1 MNTETST
8 TSSTV
13 TALER
18 DVEARSAVFK
28 KELGLFDLVLTQVV
42 FVVGTFWVGWAA
54 RLGHEQNV
62 FWILAILT
70 FYVPLA
76 MAVIFL
82 NRLMPLEGGLYQW
95 TKLAFNDFV
104 AFLVGWNLW
113 VFAITIL
120 AGVGLIVTTNISYA
134 IGPRAAGMKDSRAMI
149 MLISLALVI
158 GMVVAATRGLA
169 FGKWIHNVG
178 GLVHLTT
185 FAILILLP
193 LVAFAAI
200 IKGEY
205 QPFAIQ
211 FPTFSAYNI
220 NVASK
225 LALGALT
232 GFEYIAILAGETRS
246 PARNIGRSVVIA
258 SPIIAL
264 MFILGTSSV
273 LAFVPRDRVDLIGP
287 IPQVLSIG
295 FRSLGW
301 VGAIGSIA
309 ILGITVRSIA
319 LMSIYFAGNTR
330 LPMVAGWDRLLPE
343 WFSRLHPR
351 YKTPFN
357 SILFVG
363 LVTMV
368 LAVLSLTGVHAQEAF
383 QLIDNAGGVFY
394 ALTYLV
400 LFAIPLFGMKAL
412 GVRAPWWLKIAC
424 ASGFLVTLVYIRFA
438 IVPITEVGSAFLFA
452 LKIVATVLV
461 ANAIGVTIYALG
473 KKRK

>member
-1 MNTETST
+1 MSADHTNPSASVAE
-8 TSSTV
+8 V
-13 TALER
+13 ER

-54 RLGHEQNV
+54 RLGHEQNI
-62 FWILAILT
+62 FWILAIVT
-70 FYVPLA
+70 FYLPLA
-76 MAVIFL
+76 AAVIFL

-95 TKLAFNDFV
+95 SKLAFNDFV
-104 AFLVGWNLW
+104 AFMVGWNLW

-134 IGPRAAGMKDSRAMI
+134 IGPLWLKDSTKVIILVSFLLIAAM
-149 MLISLALVI
+149 VI
-158 GMVVAATRGLA
+158 AATRGLA
-169 FGKWIHNVG
+169 LGKWVHNIG
-178 GLVHLTT
+178 GLVHLGT

-193 LVAFAAI
+193 LVAVSQVI
-200 IKGEY
+200 RGEY
-205 QPFAIQ
+205 QPFALQ
-211 FPTFSAYNI
+211 FPTFSAFNI
-220 NVASK
+220 NVCSK

-232 GFEYIAILAGETRS
+232 GFEYIAILAGETRA

-258 SPIIAL
+258 APIIAL

-273 LAFVPRDRVDLIGP
+273 IAFVPRDNIDLIGP

-309 ILGITVRSIA
+309 ILGIAVRTIA

-330 LPMVAGWDRLLPE
+330 LPMVAGWDRLLPA
-343 WFSRLHPR
+343 WFSRLHPK
-351 YKTPFN
+351 YKTPIN
-357 SILFVG
+357 SILFVAAVTLVLG
-363 LVTMV
+363 L
-368 LAVLSLTGVHAQEAF
+368 LSLTGVHAQEAF
-383 QLIDNAGGVFY
+383 QLIDNAGGIFY

-412 GVRAPWWLKIAC
+412 GVKAPWWLKLAC

-438 IVPITEVGSAFLFA
+438 IVPITDVINPLLFA
-452 LKIVATVLV
+452 AKIICTVLI
-461 ANAIGVTIYALG
+461 ANAVGLIIYVVR
-473 KKRK
+473 KRK

>member
-1 MNTETST
+1 MADVTNTSPGVVE
-8 TSSTV
+8 V
-13 TALER
+13 ER
-18 DVEARSAVFK
+18 DVEARSGVLK
-28 KELGLFDLVLTQVV
+28 KELGLFDLVLSQVV

-62 FWILAILT
+62 FWILAMVT
-70 FYVPLA
+70 FYLPLA
-76 MAVIFL
+76 AAVIFL

-95 TKLAFNDFV
+95 AKLAFNEFV
-104 AFLVGWNLW
+104 AFMVGWNLW
-113 VFAITIL
+113 VFAIFIL
-120 AGVGLIVTTNISYA
+120 SGIGLVVTTNISYA
-134 IGPRAAGMKDSRAMI
+134 IGPSAERMKDSATIIIGISFVLVVAM
-149 MLISLALVI
+149 VI
-158 GMVVAATRGLA
+158 AATRGLGL
-169 FGKWIHNVG
+169 GKWIHNVG
-178 GLVHLTT
+178 ALVHLIT
-185 FAILILLP
+185 FGMLILLP
-193 LVAFAAI
+193 LVAFTAAS
-200 IKGEY
+200 GLEY
-205 QPFAIQ
+205 RPFAIQ
-211 FPTFSAYNI
+211 FPTFSTYNI

-232 GFEYIAILAGETRS
+232 GFEYVAILAGETRS

-273 LAFVPRDRVDLIGP
+273 LAFVPRDQTDVIGP

-330 LPMVAGWDRLLPE
+330 LPMVAGWDRLLPA
-343 WFSRLHPR
+343 WFSRLHPK
-351 YKTPFN
+351 YKTPVN
-357 SILFVG
+357 SILFVAA
-363 LVTMV
+363 VTMV
-368 LAVLSLTGVHAQEAF
+368 LAMLSLTGVHAHEAF

-412 GVRAPWWLKIAC
+412 GVKAPWWLKIAC

-438 IVPITEVGSAFLFA
+438 IVPITEVGSTLSFA
-452 LKIVATVLV
+452 LKIIGTVLL
-461 ANAIGVTIYALG
+461 ANALGITIYVLR
-473 KKRK
+473 RK